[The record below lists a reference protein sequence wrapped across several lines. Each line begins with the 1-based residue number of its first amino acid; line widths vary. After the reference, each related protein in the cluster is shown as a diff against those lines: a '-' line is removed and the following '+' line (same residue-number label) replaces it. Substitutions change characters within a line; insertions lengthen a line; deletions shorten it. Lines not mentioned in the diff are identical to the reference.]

1 MPIAVLDPDLEKATA
16 RFFRVL
22 GDPTRMRILELLSQG
37 PLTVAE
43 IVLGVGATQSRV
55 STHLACLKWCKFVEA
70 RRDGRQM
77 IYSLQDGEVHQLIE
91 MAKSIAI
98 HHRDHLATCSRIGP
112 DW

>member
-1 MPIAVLDPDLEKATA
+1 MNITALDPDLRKATA

-22 GDPTRMRILELLSQG
+22 GDPTRLKIVELLSQG
-37 PLTVAE
+37 PQAVAE
-43 IVLGVGATQSRV
+43 IVLVVGGTQSRV
-55 STHLACLKWCKFVEA
+55 STHLACLKWCKFVDA

-77 IYSLQDGEVHQLIE
+77 IYSLQDGEIYQLIE

-98 HHRDHLATCSRIGP
+98 HNQNHLATCNRIGP